1 MGAHNWAKFQANYKF
16 TGLRFWGKIS
26 GIKEDYFIVYGI
38 NKDELNERKF
48 LYRYFSENFEQK
60 KMLNFSLN
68 CIDWHLLQAPSEES
82 LTKSEVIR
90 GRFIG
95 DPSYEVKL

>member
-1 MGAHNWAKFQANYKF
+1 MEAATLTSNLTNISSLGVGLNQTQQSALNTSLLIAEVRFLTRGRHLTAVHHWLKFQANYKF

-48 LYRYFSENFEQK
+48 LYR
-60 KMLNFSLN
+60 
-68 CIDWHLLQAPSEES
+68 
-82 LTKSEVIR
+82 
-90 GRFIG
+90 
-95 DPSYEVKL
+95 